1 MDYSAGPTRSVVG
14 SACVT
19 LKIHVI
25 LPFCISIS
33 NTVLCTSACPFVSV
47 GGQAQEASWGYI
59 QYIAAVLCALLLQPG
74 LGSHWLN
81 WSVTSTLTYTVT
93 PSVFMH
99 AGPQVI
105 DDQVPYSL
113 EAPGVTV

>member
-1 MDYSAGPTRSVVG
+1 MPAHLRPWVGKHKKQAGATYV
-14 SACVT
+14 
-19 LKIHVI
+19 
-25 LPFCISIS
+25 
-33 NTVLCTSACPFVSV
+33 
-47 GGQAQEASWGYI
+47 
-59 QYIAAVLCALLLQPG
+59 AAVLCALLPQPG